1 MTYIIIGLGNFGLAL
16 ATKLTAMGH
25 DVFGIDSH
33 MEVVEEYKNVITS
46 TMCLTVSDVNS
57 LRALPLEDADMV
69 IVTMSENVGNSLMVC
84 ALLKQAKVK
93 KLVARASTM
102 LHRTV
107 LETMGIDQI
116 ITPESYAADLWALSS
131 EIDQIKGAY
140 LVSGTYQMLELE
152 IPTLLEGQSLQ
163 EAKLEDTFKVKL
175 MCVKRILNKENFLKA
190 NTTYYEVVTT
200 DDSFKFAP
208 KDHILVFGT
217 NNDMNQL
224 KKAFYK

>member
-116 ITPESYAADLWALSS
+116 ITPESYAADLGALSS
-131 EIDQIKGAY
+131 TRVQIKEAY
-140 LVSGTYQMLELE
+140 VVSGQ
-152 IPTLLEGQSLQ
+152 
-163 EAKLEDTFKVKL
+163 
-175 MCVKRILNKENFLKA
+175 
-190 NTTYYEVVTT
+190 
-200 DDSFKFAP
+200 
-208 KDHILVFGT
+208 
-217 NNDMNQL
+217 
-224 KKAFYK
+224 